1 MRKVREVL
9 RLHYATGMSLRAIAR
24 SLKVSPAVP
33 AKAGMGKCIR
43 RAEAQGLGWPL
54 PDSLDDAGLERRLF
68 PAPAPRGKPRPV
80 PRWSEVHRELRTK
93 GVTLALLWE
102 EYKAVHPEGL
112 QYSWFCEQYRAWA
125 SQLDVVMRQE
135 HRAGEKLFVDYAGH
149 TVGVVDRRT
158 GELRQAQVFVA
169 VLGASSY
176 TYAEATWTQGLADWV
191 GSHVRAFEFFGG
203 CPELV
208 VPDNLRAAV
217 SRAHRYEPDT
227 NPTYHDLAR
236 HYGVAVLPARVRR
249 PRDKAK
255 VEVGVQVVERW
266 ILAALR
272 HRTCFSLAELN
283 AAIAELL
290 QRLNA
295 RALRKLPGSRRSLFE
310 QLDRPA
316 LRPLPTE
323 RYVFAEWKKVR
334 VNIDSHV
341 EVAGHYYSV
350 PHTLAR
356 RPLEVRLTA
365 HTVECLY
372 RGQRVASHVRSP
384 LKGRHTTADEHMPEK
399 HRRMGQWTPERFIRW
414 AEKTGPHTAT
424 LITTVLGSRRH
435 PQQAFRSCLGILRLA
450 KSYGEARLEAAA
462 RRALAIGSHSYRSV
476 ESILAHRLDGTAS
489 EPVEP
494 AAPLVHHNIRGADYY
509 S

>member
-1 MRKVREVL
+1 M
-9 RLHYATGMSLRAIAR
+9 
-24 SLKVSPAVP
+24 
-33 AKAGMGKCIR
+33 
-43 RAEAQGLGWPL
+43 
-54 PDSLDDAGLERRLF
+54 
-68 PAPAPRGKPRPV
+68 
-80 PRWSEVHRELRTK
+80 
-93 GVTLALLWE
+93 
-102 EYKAVHPEGL
+102 
-112 QYSWFCEQYRAWA
+112 
-125 SQLDVVMRQE
+125 
-135 HRAGEKLFVDYAGH
+135 
-149 TVGVVDRRT
+149 
-158 GELRQAQVFVA
+158 
-169 VLGASSY
+169 
-176 TYAEATWTQGLADWV
+176 
-191 GSHVRAFEFFGG
+191 RAFEFFGG
-203 CPELV
+203 CPERV

-217 SRAHRYEPDT
+217 SRAHPPAYAGADT
-227 NPTYHDLAR
+227 NPTCHDLAR

-255 VEVGVQVVERW
+255 VEACPRMGESGVGVQGVERW

-295 RALRKLPGSRRSLFE
+295 RALRKLPGSRRSLFD

-341 EVAGHYYSV
+341 EVAGHDYSV
-350 PHTLAR
+350 PHALAR
-356 RPLEVRLTA
+356 RPLDVRLTA

-384 LKGRHTTADEHMPEK
+384 LKGRHTTADEPMPER

-424 LITTVLGSRRH
+424 LITTVLGSGATPSRRSAPAWGFCVWRRATARPASKRPRAAHWPSPATATAASSPSPDSGARGQASPIASTGPH
-435 PQQAFRSCLGILRLA
+435 PSRSNPPPRSCTPT
-450 KSYGEARLEAAA
+450 S
-462 RRALAIGSHSYRSV
+462 
-476 ESILAHRLDGTAS
+476 
-489 EPVEP
+489 
-494 AAPLVHHNIRGADYY
+494 AAPATTPERTPTG
-509 S
+509 